1 MRFFI
6 AVIYGAASGVIAIL
20 LHQTLPPV
28 GVIASLLI
36 TYLSIWS
43 IGRRY
48 GRRLYK
54 WGAALGWIAVAIRA
68 STFGAGQELL
78 VQGDGVGSTLLLLG
92 AMTTIAAVAA
102 RN

>member
-1 MRFFI
+1 MQLFL
-6 AVIYGAASGVIAIL
+6 ALTYGAAAGVVAIL
-20 LHQTLPPV
+20 LHQSIPPL

-36 TYLSIWS
+36 TYISIWS

-48 GRRLYK
+48 GKRLYK
-54 WGAALGWIAVAIRA
+54 WGAAIGWCAIVIRA

-78 VQGDGVGSTLLLLG
+78 VQGDAVGSTLLLLG
-92 AMTTIAAVAA
+92 TLVALAAVAA